1 MPLAL
6 SRIGCSSVSVAAG
19 RTLFDLFEDI
29 TVHGEAHL
37 AVWSEP
43 SNGEF
48 FVECVLDLRYRIYG
62 NAITNHW
69 DAAFHGSHLG
79 TLYSILES
87 RLEAGPRMKRNRR
100 KEPQQ

>member
-1 MPLAL
+1 MVDKATQKSVPHIQENAL
-6 SRIGCSSVSVAAG
+6 SFVTHWLQQRPCRRTG

-48 FVECVLDLRYRIYG
+48 EGILV
-62 NAITNHW
+62 
-69 DAAFHGSHLG
+69 G
-79 TLYSILES
+79 TLCPTELC
-87 RLEAGPRMKRNRR
+87 LFAGPRHCLYVCLTVVFPVHAR
-100 KEPQQ
+100 

>member
-6 SRIGCSSVSVAAG
+6 SRIGCSSVSVTAG

-48 FVECVLDLRYRIYG
+48 EGILV
-62 NAITNHW
+62 
-69 DAAFHGSHLG
+69 G
-79 TLYSILES
+79 TLCPTELCLFAYKDDAKKTE
-87 RLEAGPRMKRNRR
+87 K
-100 KEPQQ
+100 